1 MDLLKIEKNLESIY
15 NMGGEEGDYGR
26 DNHSENTHQTSKT
39 IQTTIKDQVIKI
51 EISDKTDFMV
61 IDLRDEASYQKY
73 HIIEGSIFLFPAV
86 NFPATLIAR
95 DKFPQQMHQLVDHI
109 W

>member
-1 MDLLKIEKNLESIY
+1 MTIGDNNVAKRRSEVFYRLNKDGLMDLLKIEKNLESIY
-15 NMGGEEGDYGR
+15 NMGGEEGDNGR

-61 IDLRDEASYQKY
+61 IDLRDEGSYQKY
-73 HIIEGSIFLFPAV
+73 HIIEGSFFCDFQP
-86 NFPATLIAR
+86 
-95 DKFPQQMHQLVDHI
+95 
-109 W
+109 